1 MKKVLI
7 AAVAALAMTG
17 TAHAIGDREQGAL
30 MGIAATLLWQKLDQN
45 NNPTGQVYV
54 QPQPVYVQP
63 RTVYVQPAPC
73 MPGYYPVTDR
83 IWVQDTYGRYVQI
96 DRVIGCR

>member
-7 AAVAALAMTG
+7 ATVAALAMTG

-45 NNPTGQVYV
+45 NNQPQPVYV

-63 RTVYVQPAPC
+63 RTVYVQPAPTVIYQRQC
-73 MPGYYPVTDR
+73 QVVRETRYSDGSVVREVTN
-83 IWVQDTYGRYVQI
+83 
-96 DRVIGCR
+96 CN

>member
-7 AAVAALAMTG
+7 ATVAALAMTG

-45 NNPTGQVYV
+45 NN

-63 RTVYVQPAPC
+63 RTVYVQPAPTVIYQRQC
-73 MPGYYPVTDR
+73 QVVRETRYSDGSVVREVTN
-83 IWVQDTYGRYVQI
+83 
-96 DRVIGCR
+96 CN

>member
-7 AAVAALAMTG
+7 AAVAALALTG

-30 MGIAATLLWQKLDQN
+30 IGIAATLLWQKLDQN

-63 RTVYVQPAPC
+63 RTVYVQPAPTVIYQC
-73 MPGYYPVTDR
+73 QVVRETRYPDGSVVR
-83 IWVQDTYGRYVQI
+83 EVSN
-96 DRVIGCR
+96 CN